1 MRVQTKHVRKGL
13 YEQARP
19 LNALPSSNTSSP
31 LLHICA
37 WRCWPLKFQG
47 TSNGSVPDLA
57 DVANLFWICL
67 TINYSHWTGRHVVLL
82 SFFGSKNNT
91 GTQIQNTS
99 RSENTVRIWRDD
111 INAETKNRGKDGSTR
126 FLQEVAAR
134 KPQCLVVWIACFQ
147 FQNLGCIPISQGDLW
162 WLKISLSASVQL
174 PRRQEVGRFNV
185 KGLRQTRGQSGSLQR
200 FSRVDSAVNYIKFL
214 ERLAI
219 STCGNSKNKKNA
231 RIWEINWSW
240 DIESFKKRSV

>member
-1 MRVQTKHVRKGL
+1 M
-13 YEQARP
+13 
-19 LNALPSSNTSSP
+19 
-31 LLHICA
+31 
-37 WRCWPLKFQG
+37 
-47 TSNGSVPDLA
+47 
-57 DVANLFWICL
+57 
-67 TINYSHWTGRHVVLL
+67 
-82 SFFGSKNNT
+82 
-91 GTQIQNTS
+91 
-99 RSENTVRIWRDD
+99 
-111 INAETKNRGKDGSTR
+111 
-126 FLQEVAAR
+126 
-134 KPQCLVVWIACFQ
+134 VWIACFQ
-147 FQNLGCIPISQGDLW
+147 FQHFGCIPISQGDLW

-240 DIESFKKRSV
+240 DIESFKKGVCSMCSIMTLVATQLPWATCLPRNCLVAVFQRCSVPLFNRGHDFQVQTNHLELINLIGVYRGSLFYRLEDLLYSSSFGKIEGLLCEKSRGLESAESGSGTCKEKTMPSRAIGFEITVRSDECYLTRTRPSLATQQNLL